1 MTASPG
7 LMSSLAPK
15 NAITEME
22 KLLNALKNPP
32 AKSKDE
38 KGFKHNGW
46 HSCTK
51 LWIETTFRVGNKLFL
66 CLICST
72 TDEPKFWCFLR
83 KPQIG
88 TVKRHYKNRHA
99 NDPITKQLFPEIMGG
114 DYSSTQ
120 FNKDILNWIVTNNH
134 PFSMADEPNLRE
146 IFQKLNP
153 HMKLLHRKQLVEKY
167 LPILTQEMEA
177 KVFIY
182 FFRFINHT
190 FANEMKR
197 FIN

>member
-1 MTASPG
+1 MRNCFHNQKSSWIFTTLMTASPG

-51 LWIETTFRVGNKLFL
+51 LWIETTFMLDL
-66 CLICST
+66 
-72 TDEPKFWCFLR
+72 
-83 KPQIG
+83 Q
-88 TVKRHYKNRHA
+88 HYRWAKILVLPSKASNWNYKTALQKSPRQWSYHQTIVSW
-99 NDPITKQLFPEIMGG
+99 NYG

-120 FNKDILNWIVTNNH
+120 LTKDILDWIVTNNH
-134 PFSMADEPNLRE
+134 LFSMADE
-146 IFQKLNP
+146 
-153 HMKLLHRKQLVEKY
+153 VS
-167 LPILTQEMEA
+167 
-177 KVFIY
+177 
-182 FFRFINHT
+182 
-190 FANEMKR
+190 
-197 FIN
+197 